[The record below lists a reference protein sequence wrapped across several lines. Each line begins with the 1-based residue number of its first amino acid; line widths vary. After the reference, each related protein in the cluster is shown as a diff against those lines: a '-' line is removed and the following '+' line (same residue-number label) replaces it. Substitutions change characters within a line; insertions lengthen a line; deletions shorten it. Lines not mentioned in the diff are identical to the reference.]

1 MMSIRDWPLPFD
13 EDEPL
18 EAGVGL
24 DFPEDLLDER
34 ERELFLR
41 VGLESEEDLLP
52 ESDPL
57 SCLDSGCESGF
68 GSGFDCGFG
77 SGLDSGFGPA
87 VLDGAGVAP
96 AAISLGATFLR
107 R

>member
-1 MMSIRDWPLPFD
+1 MPF
-13 EDEPL
+13 EGEAPL

-24 DFPEDLLDER
+24 DLPEDLLDER

-52 ESDPL
+52 EFEPL
-57 SCLDSGCESGF
+57 SCLDSGCDSGF
-68 GSGFDCGFG
+68 GSGFD

>member
-1 MMSIRDWPLPFD
+1 MISIRAGPLPFE

-24 DFPEDLLDER
+24 DLPEDLLDER

-41 VGLESEEDLLP
+41 FGLESEEDLLP
-52 ESDPL
+52 EFEPL
-57 SCLDSGCESGF
+57 SCLDSGCD
-68 GSGFDCGFG
+68 SGFD